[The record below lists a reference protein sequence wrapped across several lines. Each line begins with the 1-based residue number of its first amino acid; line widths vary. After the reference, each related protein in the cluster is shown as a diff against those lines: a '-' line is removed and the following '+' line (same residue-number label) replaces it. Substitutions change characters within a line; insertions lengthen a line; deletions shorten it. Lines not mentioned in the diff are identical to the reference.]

1 MRANH
6 GSRSCGPVRFKPAV
20 SFQWASVRAGV
31 RKLEVQF
38 TVVPPPT
45 QRPCRI
51 VIDLSVVCRAEL
63 SW

>member
-1 MRANH
+1 MRSNH
-6 GSRSCGPVRFKPAV
+6 GESDAAAAALRPY
-20 SFQWASVRAGV
+20 ASVQCASTRAGV
-31 RKLEVQF
+31 RKLEVQL

-51 VIDLSVVCRAEL
+51 VMPLSCVWRPAD